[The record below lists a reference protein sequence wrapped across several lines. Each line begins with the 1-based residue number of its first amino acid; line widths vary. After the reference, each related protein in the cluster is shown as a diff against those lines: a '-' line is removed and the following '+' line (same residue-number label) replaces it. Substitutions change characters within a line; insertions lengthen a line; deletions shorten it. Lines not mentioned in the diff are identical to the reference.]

1 MLIDRSGIKKMLF
14 CFSCG
19 GARVHGRDS
28 ERDGAGW
35 PQCPASMLRQE
46 PWLLQGTYL
55 RTHTLFF
62 N

>member
-1 MLIDRSGIKKMLF
+1 MLF

-62 N
+62 YN